1 MDALDRHLLNI
12 LQSDFPISS
21 HPHRVLGERLG
32 VSEDEA
38 FARVRSLVESGIIRK
53 IGPSFDTRRLGHASA
68 LAAARV
74 PSERLQEVADI
85 VSSFSQVTHNYGR
98 DFEYNLWFTLI
109 CADEEEMRRVLGEIR
124 ASTGISDMHLL
135 PAERMFKIKVNFK
148 F

>member
-1 MDALDRHLLNI
+1 MDNLDKQLLNI
-12 LQSDFPISS
+12 LQTDFPISP
-21 HPHRVLGERLG
+21 HPYRVLGERLG

-38 FARVRSLVESGIIRK
+38 LTRVHTLMESGIIRK
-53 IGPSFDTRRLGHASA
+53 IGPSFDTRKLGHTSA

-74 PSERLQEVADI
+74 PPERLQEVADI

-109 CADEEEMRRVLGEIR
+109 CADTQEMEQVLDEIKSR
-124 ASTGISDMHLL
+124 TGISDMHLL